1 MRAVYICTCRRHAG
15 FVQQSTGTAAEM
27 MPVSVTA
34 TDPCQSGPKRQFGST
49 MVRSQSFIQICE
61 PRRVPSR
68 EHATTLLNSRAG
80 DVQHLSIQG
89 AVTPGSHVSHKQDI
103 RCRLQATTSTTTTT
117 TQGSVPR
124 KQLLAPAKSRNTAR
138 RSQSRGPL
146 DDHAMAQ
153 DQLIIYQSH
162 ASITPT

>member
-1 MRAVYICTCRRHAG
+1 MRTVYICKCRRHAG

-34 TDPCQSGPKRQFGST
+34 TDPRQSGPKRHFGST

-61 PRRVPSR
+61 PCRVPSSP
-68 EHATTLLNSRAG
+68 LNSHAG
-80 DVQHLSIQG
+80 DVQYLIIQG
-89 AVTPGSHVSHKQDI
+89 AVTPGSHTSHKRDV

-124 KQLLAPAKSRNTAR
+124 KQLLAPAKSQNTAGL
-138 RSQSRGPL
+138 SQSRGPL

-153 DQLIIYQSH
+153 DQLIIY
-162 ASITPT
+162 